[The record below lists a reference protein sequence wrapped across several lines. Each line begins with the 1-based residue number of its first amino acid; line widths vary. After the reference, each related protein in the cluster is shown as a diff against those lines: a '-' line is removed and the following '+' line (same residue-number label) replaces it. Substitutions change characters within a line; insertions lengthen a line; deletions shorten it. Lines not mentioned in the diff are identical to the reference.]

1 MNRISRKSQMK
12 EGPRVKKVSFQA
24 HAFSDGDLIHLKLPG
39 GLVPISS
46 DANQP
51 NGHPHLH
58 AALARL
64 FE

>member
-1 MNRISRKSQMK
+1 MK